1 MAGRIGLMAAFAG
14 CWWCAASSLEA
25 PAGHPAAPQVRVVA
39 LPETAQPFFPILA
52 GPPETASME
61 SGLVTLDPG
70 KSVGVHSTKEYEE
83 LLVPLAGE
91 GELRMPGKRA
101 IPIKK
106 GYAVYSPPA
115 TEHDVVNTGKTALTY
130 IFVVAKVR

>member
-1 MAGRIGLMAAFAG
+1 LAHRIALFAALVG
-14 CWWCAASSLEA
+14 SWCHAASSVAA
-25 PAGHPAAPQVRVVA
+25 PAGRTAVPQVRVVA
-39 LPETAQPFFPILA
+39 LPEGAQPFFPILA

-70 KSVGVHSTKEYEE
+70 KSVGVHSTKGYEE

-91 GELRMPGKRA
+91 GELRVPGRQA

-106 GYAVYSPPA
+106 GCAVYSPPG
-115 TEHDVVNTGKTALTY
+115 TEHDVVNTGKAALTY
-130 IFVVAKVR
+130 IFVVAKAP